1 MMRHALAAGGTERQ
15 REPAW
20 RVGAER
26 SRVCSARTGHSSS
39 LTTQRDGRRA
49 AYVASET
56 LAGHAGPWHAANML
70 MTCLHASVV
79 AQRDRFGHPGELE
92 AAPST
97 GFTQLLISAEQAVLR
112 LLPSS

>member
-1 MMRHALAAGGTERQ
+1 MRSRPVALNGHES
-15 REPAW
+15 PW
-20 RVGAER
+20 RAQAER
-26 SRVCSARTGHSSS
+26 SRVCSARAGHSSS
-39 LTTQRDGRRA
+39 LTTQRAGRRA
-49 AYVASET
+49 AYVASEA
-56 LAGHAGPWHAANML
+56 LAGHASPWHAANML

-79 AQRDRFGHPGELE
+79 AQRDRFGHPGGLE